1 MGLVSDAL
9 FQVSS
14 GRISRAGMGTD
25 GGEASNSGRGEI
37 MTSRDLRASP
47 AASSGHPQTA
57 AAPAHERQEGRHIFN
72 PIADFL
78 CLGGASLVIL
88 PLMYFSPA
96 VAHPVLLGLAFIVA
110 DFINHPHFA
119 HSYQIF
125 YRGYGDKIA
134 GVNLNRSMQI
144 RYLVAGIIVPIAMVA
159 FFAAALLQPTATM
172 LGYGANLMLFLVG
185 WHYTKQ
191 GYGMLIVD
199 SVFKKRFFS
208 ALEKDIFRYN
218 AYVCWW
224 LYWLFANEQIAE
236 RELWG
241 LSYYSFDIPDIVLFA
256 AMVIATA
263 TTLAALVVFGRKY
276 LADRHSLPLTGVMAY
291 LVTLYIWVFGRLNP
305 AVLIFI
311 PALHS
316 LQYLLIV
323 WRFEIN
329 RTAAVS
335 KSAMSAKWRLAGF
348 VVSGMVLGY
357 LGFWLVP
364 KLLHGQV
371 GYDQE
376 TFGPVVFL
384 FIFWVFINVHHYA
397 IDNVIWRGENPETR
411 TYLFGA
417 RPA

>member
-1 MGLVSDAL
+1 MSSQDLEAPL
-9 FQVSS
+9 AVSS
-14 GRISRAGMGTD
+14 GHAQATV
-25 GGEASNSGRGEI
+25 
-37 MTSRDLRASP
+37 
-47 AASSGHPQTA
+47 
-57 AAPAHERQEGRHIFN
+57 APAKEQQKSRHIFN
-72 PIADFL
+72 PTVDFL
-78 CLGGASLVIL
+78 CLGGASIVIL
-88 PLMYFSPA
+88 PLMYFSPET
-96 VAHPVLLGLAFIVA
+96 AHPALLALAFIVA
-110 DFINHPHFA
+110 DFVNHPHFA

-125 YRGYGDKIA
+125 YRRYADKIA

-144 RYLVAGIIVPIAMVA
+144 RYLIAGIIVPIAMIV
-159 FFAAALLQPTATM
+159 FFTAALLQPTATM

-199 SVFKKRFFS
+199 SVFKKKFFS
-208 ALEKDIFRYN
+208 NKEKDLFRYN
-218 AYVCWW
+218 AYTCWW
-224 LYWLFANEQIAE
+224 LYWLFANEQISE

-256 AMVIATA
+256 AMVIAAA
-263 TTLAALVVFGRKY
+263 TSLATLFVFGRKY

-305 AVLIFI
+305 VVLIFI

-329 RTAAVS
+329 RTAAVN

-348 VVSGMVLGY
+348 GATGILLGY
-357 LGFWLVP
+357 LGFWFVP
-364 KLLHGQV
+364 KLLNGQV
-371 GYDQE
+371 SYDQE
-376 TFGPVVFL
+376 TFGTVVFL
-384 FIFWVFINVHHYA
+384 FIFWIFINVHHYV

-411 TYLFGA
+411 TYLFGP

>member
-1 MGLVSDAL
+1 
-9 FQVSS
+9 
-14 GRISRAGMGTD
+14 
-25 GGEASNSGRGEI
+25 
-37 MTSRDLRASP
+37 MTSQDVKTPVAANPGFAQATTAS
-47 AASSGHPQTA
+47 ASEQLN
-57 AAPAHERQEGRHIFN
+57 GRHIFN
-72 PIADFL
+72 PVVDFL
-78 CLGGASLVIL
+78 CLGGASLAIL

-96 VAHPVLLGLAFIVA
+96 SAHPALLGFSFIVA

-125 YRGYGDKIA
+125 YRGYASKVSGT
-134 GVNLNRSMQI
+134 NLNRSMQI
-144 RYLVAGIIVPIAMVA
+144 RYLIAGIIVPFAMVA
-159 FFAAALLQPTATM
+159 FFAVALLQPTATM

-191 GYGMLIVD
+191 GYGMLIVN
-199 SVFKKRFFS
+199 SVFRKKFFS
-208 ALEKDIFRYN
+208 DKEKDLFRYN
-218 AYVCWW
+218 AYACWW
-224 LYWLFANEQIAE
+224 LYWLFANEQIFE
-236 RELWG
+236 RNLWG

-256 AMVIATA
+256 AMVFAAA
-263 TTLAALVVFGRKY
+263 TTVATLFVFGRKY

-364 KLLHGQV
+364 KLLNGQV

-411 TYLFGA
+411 TYLFGP
-417 RPA
+417 RPD

>member
-1 MGLVSDAL
+1 MTHQDNKVPVAANPGLELAM
-9 FQVSS
+9 SS
-14 GRISRAGMGTD
+14 SAK
-25 GGEASNSGRGEI
+25 
-37 MTSRDLRASP
+37 
-47 AASSGHPQTA
+47 
-57 AAPAHERQEGRHIFN
+57 ERRNDRHIFN
-72 PIADFL
+72 PAVDFL
-78 CLGGASLVIL
+78 CLGGASLAIL

-96 VAHPVLLGLAFIVA
+96 TAHPVLLGLAYIVA

-125 YRGYGDKIA
+125 YRGYGDKMA

-144 RYLVAGIIVPIAMVA
+144 RYLIAGIAVPFALIA

-199 SVFKKRFFS
+199 SVFKKKFF
-208 ALEKDIFRYN
+208 ADKEKDLFRYN
-218 AYVCWW
+218 AYTCWW
-224 LYWLFANEQIAE
+224 LYWLFANEQISE
-236 RELWG
+236 RNLWG
-241 LSYYSFDIPDIVLFA
+241 LSYYSFDIPDSVLFA
-256 AMVIATA
+256 AMVFAAA
-263 TTLAALVVFGRKY
+263 TTTVTLFVFGRKY

-329 RTAAVS
+329 RAAAVS
-335 KSAMSAKWRLAGF
+335 KSPMSATWRLAGF
-348 VVSGMVLGY
+348 IVAGVVLGY

-364 KLLHGQV
+364 KFLNGKIR
-371 GYDQE
+371 YDQE

-411 TYLFGA
+411 TYLFGP
-417 RPA
+417 RPS

>member
-1 MGLVSDAL
+1 M
-9 FQVSS
+9 SS
-14 GRISRAGMGTD
+14 QD
-25 GGEASNSGRGEI
+25 LEAP
-37 MTSRDLRASP
+37 P
-47 AASSGHPQTA
+47 AAISGHAQATV
-57 AAPAHERQEGRHIFN
+57 APAKEQQQSRHIFN
-72 PIADFL
+72 PTVDFL

-88 PLMYFSPA
+88 PLMYFAPA
-96 VAHPVLLGLAFIVA
+96 TAHPALLALAFIVS
-110 DFINHPHFA
+110 DFVNHPHFA

-144 RYLVAGIIVPIAMVA
+144 RYLIAGIIVPIAMIV
-159 FFAAALLQPTATM
+159 FFTAALLQPTATM

-199 SVFKKRFFS
+199 SVFKKKFFS
-208 ALEKDIFRYN
+208 NKEKDLFRYN
-218 AYVCWW
+218 AYTCWW
-224 LYWLFANEQIAE
+224 LYWLFANEQISE
-236 RELWG
+236 RKLWG

-256 AMVIATA
+256 AMVFAAATSLA
-263 TTLAALVVFGRKY
+263 TLFVFGRKY

-305 AVLIFI
+305 VVLIFI

-329 RTAAVS
+329 RTATVAR
-335 KSAMSAKWRLAGF
+335 SAMSAKWRLAGF
-348 VVSGMVLGY
+348 GAAGIILGY
-357 LGFWLVP
+357 LGFRLVP
-364 KLLHGQV
+364 KLLSGQV
-371 GYDQE
+371 SYDQE
-376 TFGPVVFL
+376 TFGTFVFL
-384 FIFWVFINVHHYA
+384 FIFWIFINVHHYV

-411 TYLFGA
+411 TYLFGP